1 MRPSITSR
9 CCAGEHE
16 VIAESAAHHQA
27 ARSDPNAT
35 PAGAYG
41 RPRGG
46 LQPSPAMG
54 QPQSSRSAH
63 EDEEE
68 VSDKRQAGP
77 FEAFGLAQTST
88 SPNGDE
94 VEALGTNAEA
104 LQGER
109 QPLEALGLAQPSPR
123 DEAEEDLDTSAEELQ
138 GDARPFV
145 AHGLSQSS
153 PNEEELDTIAE
164 EPVAESRASQDQ
176 GSQPQP
182 ASASEGPLERSQQQ
196 PAVKEEHELDASDMH
211 DQKGSQVQSRR
222 DVSQPTGGAGDSR
235 GAGDGSQAK
244 GAEGGGPRDAGEEAS
259 KRMDPEGRG
268 YSHSHSHEPSE
279 QPRHGPPG
287 TVFPLHLPLTLH
299 ACQSLAGQCVHT

>member
-1 MRPSITSR
+1 
-9 CCAGEHE
+9 
-16 VIAESAAHHQA
+16 
-27 ARSDPNAT
+27 
-35 PAGAYG
+35 
-41 RPRGG
+41 
-46 LQPSPAMG
+46 MG

-68 VSDKRQAGP
+68 GLDKRQAGP
-77 FEAFGLAQTST
+77 FEAFGLAQS

-109 QPLEALGLAQPSPR
+109 QPLEVLGLAQPSPS

-145 AHGLSQSS
+145 ARGLSQSS
-153 PNEEELDTIAE
+153 PNEEELDTIPE

-176 GSQPQP
+176 GSQPEP
-182 ASASEGPLERSQQQ
+182 ASARERPLERSQRQS
-196 PAVKEEHELDASDMH
+196 AVKEEHELDASNMQSTH

-235 GAGDGSQAK
+235 GVGGGSQAK
-244 GAEGGGPRDAGEEAS
+244 GAEEGEPRDAGGEAS
-259 KRMDPEGRG
+259 KRMDPEGRS
-268 YSHSHSHEPSE
+268 YSHSHGPSE
-279 QPRHGPPG
+279 QPCHSRPG
-287 TVFPLHLPLTLH
+287 TVFPLHLPLALH